1 MHDVKIH
8 DDIMCLTAK
17 MYNFAGVLRN
27 IGTTTGFQNTMSMQ
41 KKEEENVHE
50 ALKDTAI
57 FLAEYAATMM
67 AVGAQTSRIQYNTVR
82 MARSFGYHINLLIF
96 PKTLSITLL
105 DAGHNR
111 SYTYIKKTP
120 GMALNFK
127 VNMKLSAL
135 SWRAFDNK
143 LPLRELWRLF
153 RIIVKEKRESRWT
166 VLLLASVAN
175 ACFCRLFDGNL
186 TSMCIVFVATLV
198 GFFIRQ
204 ELTRRKMNHLAVF
217 VICAFVSTMIG
228 VTDYLYFHGGTE
240 DISLGTSMLYLVP
253 GVPLINGVMDIVDGH
268 ALDGVARL
276 INAGLLIICIAV
288 GLSAT
293 VVMFDIDPTT
303 FTKVVRPDVVRAAIA
318 DGLFAAVAG
327 VGFAVIS
334 NPPRKALIVC
344 ALLAC
349 IGHGVRYFLMHN
361 AGIALDQVTA
371 SAIAGFTIGLLA
383 VPFSMRIHCPAECF
397 AFPSLLPMVPG
408 MFAYKAVRDLI
419 NIVRLPDEYT
429 MEYVSRFFHNS
440 SLTVLIMFGMV
451 VGCIIPIF
459 IFHRQSFS
467 VTRKKEE

>member
-1 MHDVKIH
+1 MPQNHDKDIH
-8 DDIMCLTAK
+8 
-17 MYNFAGVLRN
+17 
-27 IGTTTGFQNTMSMQ
+27 
-41 KKEEENVHE
+41 EN
-50 ALKDTAI
+50 LKDTAI

-67 AVGAQTSRIQYNTVR
+67 AVGAQTSRIQLNTVR

-105 DAGHNR
+105 DTDHNR

-120 GMALNFK
+120 AMALNFK
-127 VNMKLSAL
+127 ANMKLSAL
-135 SWRAFDNK
+135 SWRAFDQK
-143 LPLRELWRLF
+143 LQLKELWRIF
-153 RIIVKEKRESRWT
+153 KMIVKEKRESRWV
-166 VLLLASVAN
+166 VLLLAALAN
-175 ACFCRLFDGNL
+175 ACFCRLFDGNI
-186 TSMCIVFVATLV
+186 TSMAIVFMATLA
-198 GFFIRQ
+198 GFLVRQ
-204 ELTRRKMNHLAVF
+204 ELTRRGINHLAVF
-217 VICAFVSTMIG
+217 ALCAFVSTMIG

-253 GVPLINGVMDIVDGH
+253 GVPLINGVMDIIDGH
-268 ALDGVARL
+268 ALDGIARL
-276 INAGLLIICIAV
+276 TNACLLIICIAV

-293 VVMFDIDPTT
+293 VVIFDVDPTT
-303 FTKVVRPDVVRAAIA
+303 FTKVVRPDVVKAAIA

-327 VGFAVIS
+327 VGFAIIS
-334 NPPRKALIVC
+334 NPPRKALLVC

-349 IGHGVRYFLMHN
+349 VGHGIRYFLMHN
-361 AGIALDQVTA
+361 SNLMLDQVTA
-371 SAIAGFTIGLLA
+371 STIAGFVIGLLA
-383 VPFSMRIHCPAECF
+383 VPFAMRIHCPAECF

-440 SLTVLIMFGMV
+440 SLTMLVMFGMV

-467 VTRKKEE
+467 VTREEQTNN

>member
-1 MHDVKIH
+1 MPQNHDKDIH
-8 DDIMCLTAK
+8 
-17 MYNFAGVLRN
+17 
-27 IGTTTGFQNTMSMQ
+27 
-41 KKEEENVHE
+41 EN
-50 ALKDTAI
+50 LKDTAI

-67 AVGAQTSRIQYNTVR
+67 AVGAQTSRIQLNTVR

-105 DAGHNR
+105 DTDHNR

-120 GMALNFK
+120 AMALNFK
-127 VNMKLSAL
+127 ANMKLSAL
-135 SWRAFDNK
+135 SWRAFDQK
-143 LPLRELWRLF
+143 LQLKELWRIF
-153 RIIVKEKRESRWT
+153 KMIVKEKRESRWV
-166 VLLLASVAN
+166 VLLLAALAN
-175 ACFCRLFDGNL
+175 ACFCRLFDGNI
-186 TSMCIVFVATLV
+186 TSMAIVFMATLA
-198 GFFIRQ
+198 GFLVRQ
-204 ELTRRKMNHLAVF
+204 ELTRRGVNHLAVF
-217 VICAFVSTMIG
+217 ALCAFVSTMIG

-253 GVPLINGVMDIVDGH
+253 GVPLINGVMDIIDGH
-268 ALDGVARL
+268 ALDGIARL
-276 INAGLLIICIAV
+276 TNACLLIICIAV

-293 VVMFDIDPTT
+293 VVIFDVDPTT
-303 FTKVVRPDVVRAAIA
+303 FTKVVRPDVVKAAIA

-327 VGFAVIS
+327 VGFAIIS
-334 NPPRKALIVC
+334 NPPRKALLVC

-349 IGHGVRYFLMHN
+349 VGHGIRYFLMHN
-361 AGIALDQVTA
+361 SNLMLDQVTA
-371 SAIAGFTIGLLA
+371 STIAGFVIGLLA
-383 VPFSMRIHCPAECF
+383 VPFAMRIHCPAECF

-440 SLTVLIMFGMV
+440 SLTMLVMFGMV

-467 VTRKKEE
+467 VTREEQTNN

>member
-1 MHDVKIH
+1 MPQNHDKDIH
-8 DDIMCLTAK
+8 
-17 MYNFAGVLRN
+17 
-27 IGTTTGFQNTMSMQ
+27 
-41 KKEEENVHE
+41 EN
-50 ALKDTAI
+50 LKDTAI

-67 AVGAQTSRIQYNTVR
+67 AVGAQTSRIQLNTVR

-105 DAGHNR
+105 DTDHNR

-120 GMALNFK
+120 AMALNFK
-127 VNMKLSAL
+127 ANMKLSAL
-135 SWRAFDNK
+135 SWRAFDQK
-143 LPLRELWRLF
+143 LQLKELWRIF
-153 RIIVKEKRESRWT
+153 KMIVKEKRESRWV
-166 VLLLASVAN
+166 VLLLAALAN
-175 ACFCRLFDGNL
+175 ACFCRLFDGNI
-186 TSMCIVFVATLV
+186 TSMAIVFMATLA
-198 GFFIRQ
+198 GFLVRQ
-204 ELTRRKMNHLAVF
+204 ELTRRGVNHLAVF
-217 VICAFVSTMIG
+217 ALCAFVSTMIG

-253 GVPLINGVMDIVDGH
+253 GVPLINGVMDIIDGH
-268 ALDGVARL
+268 ALDGIARL
-276 INAGLLIICIAV
+276 TNACLLIICIAV

-293 VVMFDIDPTT
+293 VVIFDVDPTT
-303 FTKVVRPDVVRAAIA
+303 FTKVVRPDVVKAAIA

-327 VGFAVIS
+327 VGFAIIS
-334 NPPRKALIVC
+334 NPPRKALLVC

-349 IGHGVRYFLMHN
+349 VGHGVRYFLMHN
-361 AGIALDQVTA
+361 SNLMLDQVTA
-371 SAIAGFTIGLLA
+371 STIAGFVIGLLA
-383 VPFSMRIHCPAECF
+383 VPFAMRIHCPAECF

-440 SLTVLIMFGMV
+440 SLTMLVMFGMV

-467 VTRKKEE
+467 VTRGEQTNN

>member
-1 MHDVKIH
+1 
-8 DDIMCLTAK
+8 
-17 MYNFAGVLRN
+17 MYNFAAVLHYHD
-27 IGTTTGFQNTMSMQ
+27 IMTSFQETTDTRQ
-41 KKEEENVHE
+41 KEEGNVHE

-57 FLAEYAATMM
+57 FLAEYASTLM

-105 DAGHNR
+105 DAEHNR

-120 GMALNFK
+120 AMALNFK
-127 VNMKLSAL
+127 ANMKLSAL
-135 SWRAFDNK
+135 SWKAFDKK
-143 LPLRELWRLF
+143 LPLNELWRMF
-153 RIIVKEKRESRWT
+153 KMIVKEKKESRWT
-166 VLLLASVAN
+166 VLLLASLAN

-186 TSMCIVFVATLV
+186 TSMTIVFVATLA

-204 ELTRRKMNHLAVF
+204 ELTRRKLNHLAVF

-268 ALDGVARL
+268 ALDGIARL
-276 INAGLLIICIAV
+276 TNACLLIICIAV

-293 VVMFDIDPTT
+293 VITFDIDPTT
-303 FTKVVRPDVVRAAIA
+303 FTKVVRPDVVQAAIA

-327 VGFAVIS
+327 VGFAIIS
-334 NPPRKALIVC
+334 NPPRKALLIC

-349 IGHGVRYFLMHN
+349 IGHGIRYFLMHN
-361 AGIALDQVTA
+361 STMPLDQVTA
-371 SAIAGFTIGLLA
+371 STVAGFTIGLLA
-383 VPFSMRIHCPAECF
+383 VPFAMRIHCPAECF

-440 SLTVLIMFGMV
+440 SLTVLVMFGMV

-467 VTRKKEE
+467 VTRGELAKN

>member
-1 MHDVKIH
+1 MPQNHDKDIH
-8 DDIMCLTAK
+8 
-17 MYNFAGVLRN
+17 
-27 IGTTTGFQNTMSMQ
+27 
-41 KKEEENVHE
+41 EN
-50 ALKDTAI
+50 LKDTAI

-67 AVGAQTSRIQYNTVR
+67 AVGAQTSRIQLNTVR

-105 DAGHNR
+105 DTDHNR

-120 GMALNFK
+120 AMALNFK
-127 VNMKLSAL
+127 ANMKLSAL
-135 SWRAFDNK
+135 SWRAFDQK
-143 LPLRELWRLF
+143 LPLKELWRIF
-153 RIIVKEKRESRWT
+153 KMIVKEKRESRWV
-166 VLLLASVAN
+166 VLLLAALAN
-175 ACFCRLFDGNL
+175 ACFCRLFDGNI
-186 TSMCIVFVATLV
+186 TSMAIVFMATLA
-198 GFFIRQ
+198 GFLVRQ
-204 ELTRRKMNHLAVF
+204 ELTRRGVNHLAVF
-217 VICAFVSTMIG
+217 ALCAFVSTMIG

-253 GVPLINGVMDIVDGH
+253 GVPLINGVMDIIDGH
-268 ALDGVARL
+268 ALDGIARL
-276 INAGLLIICIAV
+276 TNACLLIICIAV

-293 VVMFDIDPTT
+293 VVIFDVDPTT
-303 FTKVVRPDVVRAAIA
+303 FTKVVRPDVVKAAIA

-327 VGFAVIS
+327 VGFAIIS
-334 NPPRKALIVC
+334 NPPRKALLVC

-349 IGHGVRYFLMHN
+349 VGHGIRYFLMHN
-361 AGIALDQVTA
+361 SNLMLDQVTA
-371 SAIAGFTIGLLA
+371 STVAGFTIGLLA
-383 VPFSMRIHCPAECF
+383 VPFAMRIHCPAECF

-440 SLTVLIMFGMV
+440 SLTVLVMFGMV

-467 VTRKKEE
+467 VTRGEQAKN

>member
-1 MHDVKIH
+1 MPQNHDKDIH
-8 DDIMCLTAK
+8 
-17 MYNFAGVLRN
+17 
-27 IGTTTGFQNTMSMQ
+27 
-41 KKEEENVHE
+41 EN
-50 ALKDTAI
+50 LKDTAI

-67 AVGAQTSRIQYNTVR
+67 AVGAQTSRIQLNTVR

-105 DAGHNR
+105 DTDHNR

-120 GMALNFK
+120 AMALNFK
-127 VNMKLSAL
+127 ANMKLSAL
-135 SWRAFDNK
+135 SWRAFDQK
-143 LPLRELWRLF
+143 LPLKELWRIF
-153 RIIVKEKRESRWT
+153 KMIVKEKRESRWV
-166 VLLLASVAN
+166 VLLLAALAN
-175 ACFCRLFDGNL
+175 ACFCRLFDGNI
-186 TSMCIVFVATLV
+186 TSMAIVFMATLA
-198 GFFIRQ
+198 GFLVRQ
-204 ELTRRKMNHLAVF
+204 ELTRRGVNHLAVF
-217 VICAFVSTMIG
+217 ALCAFVSTMIG

-253 GVPLINGVMDIVDGH
+253 GVPLINGVMDIIDGH
-268 ALDGVARL
+268 ALDGIARL
-276 INAGLLIICIAV
+276 TNACLLIICIAV

-293 VVMFDIDPTT
+293 VVIFDVDPTT
-303 FTKVVRPDVVRAAIA
+303 FTKVVRPDVVKAAIA

-327 VGFAVIS
+327 VGFAIIS
-334 NPPRKALIVC
+334 NPPRKALLVC

-349 IGHGVRYFLMHN
+349 VGHGVRYFLMHN
-361 AGIALDQVTA
+361 SNLMLDQVTA
-371 SAIAGFTIGLLA
+371 STIAGFVIGLLA
-383 VPFSMRIHCPAECF
+383 VPFAMRIHCPAECF

-440 SLTVLIMFGMV
+440 SLTMLVMFGMV

-467 VTRKKEE
+467 VTRGEQTNN

>member
-1 MHDVKIH
+1 MNNNQSTQQETDGK
-8 DDIMCLTAK
+8 
-17 MYNFAGVLRN
+17 
-27 IGTTTGFQNTMSMQ
+27 
-41 KKEEENVHE
+41 VHE
-50 ALKDTAI
+50 RLKDTAI
-57 FLAEYAATMM
+57 FLAEYASTLM
-67 AVGAQTSRIQYNTVR
+67 AVGAQTSRIQLNTVR
-82 MARSFGYHINLLIF
+82 MARSFGYHTNLLIF

-105 DAGHNR
+105 DAEHNR

-135 SWRAFDNK
+135 SWRAFDHK
-143 LPLRELWRLF
+143 LPLGELWRMF
-153 RIIVKEKRESRWT
+153 KMIVKEKRESPWL
-166 VLLLASVAN
+166 VLLLASLAN

-186 TSMCIVFVATLV
+186 TSMAIVFAATLV

-204 ELTRRKMNHLAVF
+204 QLTRRGVNHLAVF
-217 VICAFVSTMIG
+217 VTCAFVSTMIG
-228 VTDYLYFHGGTE
+228 ATDYLYFHGGTE

-268 ALDGVARL
+268 ALDGIARL
-276 INAGLLIICIAV
+276 TNACLLIICIAL

-293 VVMFDIDPTT
+293 VIMLGIDPTT

-334 NPPRKALIVC
+334 NPPRKALAVC

-349 IGHGVRYFLMHN
+349 VGHGIRYFLMHS
-361 AGIALDQVTA
+361 GGLMLDQVTA
-371 SAIAGFTIGLLA
+371 STIAGFAIGLLS
-383 VPFSMRIHCPAECF
+383 VPFAMRIHCPAECF

-408 MFAYKAVRDLI
+408 MFAYKAIRDLI
-419 NIVRLPDEYT
+419 NIVRLPDAYT
-429 MEYVSRFFHNS
+429 MEYVSRFFSNA
-440 SLTVLIMFGMV
+440 SLTVLVMFGMV

-467 VTRKKEE
+467 VTRG